1 MARQEDD
8 RIEQAAKRLA
18 AIDPNRDG
26 VTFTIDGPTG
36 DMPSIPKLHRVPG
49 RVSKDDLDII
59 RRAVCRYLAN
69 AASLEAE
76 TDELT
81 GRTIAAIARAWLKA
95 QADQQSGKGGAA

>member
-36 DMPSIPKLHRVPG
+36 DIPDIPRLHKVPG
-49 RVSKDDLDII
+49 RVNKDGLAII

-69 AASLEAE
+69 LASIEYE

-81 GRTIAAIARAWLKA
+81 GRTIAAICRAWLVA
-95 QADQQSGKGGAA
+95 QADAQSGKGGT